1 MKSAVKNNTGGTL
14 RMNIKMF
21 DGNNLPHELSMTTR
35 QKIKLRNEFENNM
48 STDIKLSKAQ
58 VSKLIRS
65 REFLGSWLSKLACLL
80 MKVEIPLGKKKHFS
94 SIGNNTGWRS
104 SKENAWFW

>member
-1 MKSAVKNNTGGTL
+1 
-14 RMNIKMF
+14 MNIKMF